1 MRRKSS
7 RPLSDNIRR
16 GAESRCRPRTELKDK
31 LSLPVPALP
40 RLTRARAR
48 RRQRRR
54 LGRAGDER
62 ARFGGLKLS
71 FRYVRVRVRARRSLE
86 SGVGIRSNLD
96 GIAPERPA
104 AHHEN
109 REDLERPG

>member
-1 MRRKSS
+1 M
-7 RPLSDNIRR
+7 LTD
-16 GAESRCRPRTELKDK
+16 ALKDGD
-31 LSLPVPALP
+31 LYPRLLPVPPL
-40 RLTRARAR
+40 RASLEPEPR

-54 LGRAGDER
+54 VGRAGDER

>member
-1 MRRKSS
+1 
-7 RPLSDNIRR
+7 
-16 GAESRCRPRTELKDK
+16 
-31 LSLPVPALP
+31 V
-40 RLTRARAR
+40 
-48 RRQRRR
+48 
-54 LGRAGDER
+54 GRAGDER

-71 FRYVRVRVRARRSLE
+71 FRYVRVRVRARGSLE
-86 SGVGIRSNLD
+86 SEVGIRSNLD

>member
-1 MRRKSS
+1 M
-7 RPLSDNIRR
+7 SDNIRR

-62 ARFGGLKLS
+62 ARFGGLKFS
-71 FRYVRVRVRARRSLE
+71 FRCVHARAVHDEASPGRR
-86 SGVGIRSNLD
+86 IRSNLD
-96 GIAPERPA
+96 RDRTRTSRVPR
-104 AHHEN
+104 
-109 REDLERPG
+109 